1 MNRERLFDKE
11 SPMVGA
17 PVKQA
22 HPNSVGAEVRQA
34 SAATRKRG
42 QRAGGA
48 KPSLMARSAR
58 VVISATPWLIIS
70 GLLWAGVFI
79 KPESVGGT
87 VEPPVVE
94 RGDAFFGIAAADA
107 KHLWA
112 AGNYGKLIYSADGGA
127 TWTRQSLDTKTHMQ
141 DISAWDGKKLV
152 AVGNGGAIFT
162 TVDGGGSW
170 TARSPDFLPKTNDK
184 LLRVKAYA
192 GGKAWAVGEMGAL
205 LFSGDYGNTWERRR
219 DQQDT
224 AFNDI
229 AMVSESAGW
238 VVGEAGAMLSTK
250 DGGSTW
256 TLSQPVV
263 KSSLMAVA
271 FRDAE
276 NGVAVGLEGVILV
289 TRDGGKTWNRAT
301 ATGEGIPGTQVKLH
315 FYDVAWDAANSRWL
329 VVGDQ
334 GSYAASDAE
343 AATWKAGRLGPR
355 ELAWHTRIVAG
366 PAGFYVAGASLG
378 EWSGRESG
386 WRRLIA
392 DR

>member
-1 MNRERLFDKE
+1 MKRDKVFDRK

-17 PVKQA
+17 PLCQA
-22 HPNSVGAEVRQA
+22 HPNSVGGERQPA
-34 SAATRKRG
+34 SPAMTKRG
-42 QRAGGA
+42 QQSRGARA
-48 KPSLMARSAR
+48 SLKARSAG
-58 VVISATPWLIIS
+58 VVLSAMPWLIIG

-79 KPESVGGT
+79 KPASVGAT

-94 RGDAFFGIAAADA
+94 RSDAFFGIATAEAN
-107 KHLWA
+107 HLWA
-112 AGNYGKLIYSADGGA
+112 AGNYGKIIYSADGGA
-127 TWTRQSLDTKTHMQ
+127 TWSKQRLDGKTHMQ

-152 AVGNGGAIFT
+152 AVGNGGSVFT
-162 TVDGGGSW
+162 TADGGENW
-170 TARSPDFLPKTNDK
+170 TARRPEFLPKTNDK
-184 LLRVKAYA
+184 LLRVKVYS

-205 LFSGDYGNTWERRR
+205 LFSGDHGNTWERRR
-219 DQQDT
+219 DEQDT

-238 VVGEAGAMLSTK
+238 VVGEAGTMLSTK

-256 TLSQPVV
+256 TVSPPAV
-263 KSSLMAVA
+263 KSSLMAIA

-289 TRDGGKTWNRAT
+289 TRDGGKTWNQAT
-301 ATGEGIPGTQVKLH
+301 ATSERIPGAHSKLH

-343 AATWKAGRLGPR
+343 AVDWKAGRLGPR

-392 DR
+392 DQ